1 MVQERA
7 EVDPGTALLENPVDN
22 LDELNDVVST
32 VDEDTGDDTVMAGH
46 IFRVEYTSRKTPVA
60 ILNLAS
66 SGRVLGSRLGILIS
80 LSWSLLERLL
90 ENWWM

>member
-32 VDEDTGDDTVMAGH
+32 VDEDTGDDTVMAGD